1 MPTISRRNF
10 LQLTGL
16 GFTPA
21 LAQNSTLP
29 NFKKPGK
36 VNGPMIKFYGDGEMF
51 EPGDY
56 LAALEKAHDATAII
70 RDRYGAGGV
79 VEALEKKFCEI
90 TGKEQAVFMPSG
102 TMANQ
107 LAIATLSGSN
117 SKVFVQDES
126 HVYRDEADAAQT
138 VFNKRLIGL
147 AKGEPYFTATQL
159 QNAVQSLQ
167 QDEVFPTGIGA
178 VSIENPVRRM
188 NGRMVP
194 FEELKQISTYC
205 REKKIPLHIDGA
217 RIYMASAWTG
227 HSVKDFASLCDSFYV
242 SLYKY
247 LGASAGAILCG
258 EKALIGQMPHLIK
271 IHGGSMYSNWTNAAM
286 ALYRLEGI
294 ESRLKDVVKRSREL
308 FERLNKID
316 GIKINSL
323 EGGTNIFRM
332 TLDKK
337 INGAK
342 MHQRMR
348 EEFNIQFQ
356 RPNDFHESFLTVN
369 ETMLYQDND
378 FLVKAFG
385 DSIS

>member
-21 LAQNSTLP
+21 ITKTSPLTFST
-29 NFKKPGK
+29 KIKGK
-36 VNGPMIKFYGDGEMF
+36 GPLIKFFGDAEMF

-56 LAALEKAHDATAII
+56 LAALEKAHGATAII
-70 RDRYGAGGV
+70 RDRYGVGGV
-79 VEALEKKFCEI
+79 VQALEKKFCDI
-90 TGKEQAVFMPSG
+90 TGKEQSIFMPSG

-107 LAIATLSGSN
+107 LAIATLSGAN

-138 VFNKRLIGL
+138 VFNKRLMGL
-147 AKGEPYFTATQL
+147 SKGEPYFTAAQL
-159 QNAVQSLQ
+159 QNAVESLQ
-167 QDEVFPTGIGA
+167 KDEVFPTGIGA

-194 FEELKQISTYC
+194 FDELQKISAYC
-205 REKKIPLHIDGA
+205 RAQKIPLHMDGA
-217 RIYMASAWTG
+217 RIYMAAAWSG
-227 HSVKDFASLCDSFYV
+227 RSVKEFASLSDTFYV

-258 EKALIGQMPHLIK
+258 DKTLIGQMPHLIK
-271 IHGGSMYSNWTNAAM
+271 IHGGSMYGNWTNAAM
-286 ALYRLEGI
+286 ALYRLEGLEARI
-294 ESRLKDVVKRSREL
+294 KEVVTRSREL

-316 GIKINSL
+316 GIQINSL
-323 EGGTNIFRM
+323 EGGTNIFQM
-332 TLDKK
+332 TLNKK

-342 MHQRMR
+342 MHERMR

-356 RPNDFHESFLTVN
+356 RPNDLNQSMLTVN
-369 ETMLYQDND
+369 ETMLYQNND
-378 FLVKAFG
+378 YLVQAFR